1 MCLIVLSFRVDDDVP
16 LLIAAN
22 RDEFHA
28 RPTRDADWWPDMPD
42 VLAGRDLQANGTWL
56 GVHRSGRFAAVTNYH
71 DDHPPSSTFQSRGR
85 LVTNYLLGTLDPME
99 YLRTIDGD
107 AFAGFNLLL
116 GDASTL
122 GYLSNRGIGV
132 RELPPGIY
140 GLSNATLDSSWDKV
154 ERSKERLAALAASGT
169 ADDPALFELLADTGD
184 GSIRAPFVINAE
196 FGTRCSTIVRAERY
210 GGWHFR
216 ERRFAP
222 DGSTKGDS
230 SYSFGGVSP
239 Q

>member
-1 MCLIVLSFRVDDDVP
+1 MCLIVLGFQVHENVP
-16 LLIAAN
+16 LLVAAN

-42 VLAGRDLQANGTWL
+42 VLAGRDLQAGGTWL

-71 DDHPPSSTFQSRGR
+71 DDHPPPTTLESRGR
-85 LVTNYLLGTLDPME
+85 LVTDYLRGTLDPMV
-99 YLRTIDGD
+99 YLQTIEGD

-116 GDASTL
+116 GDTSTL
-122 GYLSNRGIGV
+122 GYLTNRGIGV

-140 GLSNATLDSSWDKV
+140 GLSNASLDSSWDKV
-154 ERSKERLAALAASGT
+154 ERSKERLAALVALGD
-169 ADDPALFELLADTGD
+169 ADDPALFELLADNGD
-184 GSIRAPFVINAE
+184 GSIRAPFVIDADY
-196 FGTRCSTIVRAERY
+196 GTRCSTIVRAGSSGR
-210 GGWHFR
+210 WHFR

-222 DGSTKGDS
+222 DGNTTGDS
-230 SYSFGGVSP
+230 QYSFGGVNP